1 MCKEVLLLKYINYI
15 VYFMCSQDNSSS
27 LTGPSKPKEEK
38 KYEKR
43 AEEIYEGKKN
53 QRRITKSKKKYSFF
67 FYK

>member
-1 MCKEVLLLKYINYI
+1 MC
-15 VYFMCSQDNSSS
+15 
-27 LTGPSKPKEEK
+27 TKEEK

-67 FYK
+67 FTNNSNWKIQDNAVDCRAVDQVK